1 MTDKQFKSVMRFF
14 REIIK
19 RIIEEKNCKNRDLLL
34 KDLLDELN
42 KIIES

>member
-19 RIIEEKNCKNRDLLL
+19 RIIEEKDSKNRDLLL